1 MKIFKIYLVF
11 FSYLFVLNCTKQE
24 KVSLIE
30 EKDLELQMIDAFR
43 EGYRV
48 RVR

>member
-11 FSYLFVLNCTKQE
+11 FSYLLFWTTKQE

-30 EKDLELQMIDAFR
+30 EKDLELQMIDAFGKDI
-43 EGYRV
+43 EN
-48 RVR
+48 